1 MCYCRLL
8 SVLIVTLTMIPI
20 PKYLRKTLRI
30 PLKSLG
36 ITPDDKV
43 AINKAVSDNNHIYNY
58 SLLFI
63 QYLLVRNPNL
73 FDTCVTGINEAGE
86 VIIDNVLITWI
97 IKRIITFVTNRPQ
110 YNINYT
116 NQPKKM
122 ELINVIMN
130 NYDRFKQLS
139 VNNSVIHPSPNAIS
153 YMAITIIANFNATIH
168 KLYHRQ
174 VAKVI
179 DLVFDFPSRRRNISD
194 SNESTATKTVKKN
207 DLKRRKRNS

>member
-8 SVLIVTLTMIPI
+8 SVLIVTITMIPI

-73 FDTCVTGINEAGE
+73 FDKCVTGINEAGE
-86 VIIDNVLITWI
+86 VIIDNKLITWI
-97 IKRIITFVTNRPQ
+97 IERVITFVTNRRQ
-110 YNINYT
+110 YNKNYG
-116 NQPKKM
+116 NEPKKANLM
-122 ELINVIMN
+122 NVFRN
-130 NYDRFKQLS
+130 NYNRYKQLS
-139 VNNSVIHPSPNAIS
+139 VNDSVILLSPNAIS
-153 YMAITIIANFNATIH
+153 YMAITIIANLNATIH

-179 DLVFDFPSRRRNISD
+179 DLVFDFPSRRRDISN
-194 SNESTATKTVKKN
+194 STESIATKTVLKNGLRKQKK
-207 DLKRRKRNS
+207 D